1 MDTPRTRTGTGT
13 GTAVGAERDT
23 EPGAPAGATAR
34 AGRGRLAAGASAVAL
49 LALTG
54 ACAADPPGTRAAL
67 SAPAAAVGSRTAPAA
82 ATGGATGPTGADQGT
97 ATASATATATATGPE
112 ADGEIPDGRTL
123 SPFDTASPAVGNLDA
138 PLREA
143 LQRAA
148 TDARAQRIEMTV
160 TSGWRSRAYQQR
172 LLDRAVSR
180 YGGLERA
187 RQFVNTPDRSAHVTG
202 KAVDVGPTD
211 ADYWLIQHGAAY
223 GLCQVYANEVWHF
236 ELLTRPG
243 GTCPAQLQDAAG

>member
-1 MDTPRTRTGTGT
+1 MDPTKTGAQTDTGTGGAQTDTGTGGAQTHTGTGT
-13 GTAVGAERDT
+13 TTAAR
-23 EPGAPAGATAR
+23 PGR
-34 AGRGRLAAGASAVAL
+34 RRLAAGAVAAAV
-49 LALTG
+49 LAGAG
-54 ACAADPPGTRAAL
+54 ACAADPPGTGAVLRSLAATV
-67 SAPAAAVGSRTAPAA
+67 AAQPAAAGAGA
-82 ATGGATGPTGADQGT
+82 GG
-97 ATASATATATATGPE
+97 E

-123 SPFDTASPAVGNLDA
+123 RPSDTEAPAVRNLDG

-148 TDARAQRIEMTV
+148 DDARAQGIEMTV
-160 TSGWRSRAYQQR
+160 TSGWRSKAYQQR

-180 YGGLERA
+180 YGSVEKA
-187 RQFVNTPDRSAHVTG
+187 RRFVNTPEKSAHVTG

-211 ADYWLIQHGAAY
+211 ADYWLIQHGARY

-243 GTCPAQLQDAAG
+243 GTCPAPLPDAAG

>member
-1 MDTPRTRTGTGT
+1 MPT
-13 GTAVGAERDT
+13 
-23 EPGAPAGATAR
+23 GATAR
-34 AGRGRLAAGASAVAL
+34 TGRRRLAAGVSAVAL
-49 LALTG
+49 LALAG
-54 ACAADPPGTRAAL
+54 ACAADPPGIRAAPPAPPAPPST
-67 SAPAAAVGSRTAPAA
+67 SAT
-82 ATGGATGPTGADQGT
+82 TGPPPPT
-97 ATASATATATATGPE
+97 ATATAAAAATGPE

-123 SPFDTASPAVGNLDA
+123 SPFDTASPAVGNLDG

-172 LLDRAVSR
+172 LLDRGVTR
-180 YGGLERA
+180 YGSLERA
-187 RQFVNTPDRSAHVTG
+187 RQFVNTPDKSAHVTG

-223 GLCQVYANEVWHF
+223 GLCQVYANEIWHF

>member
-13 GTAVGAERDT
+13 GTGT
-23 EPGAPAGATAR
+23 GTPAGTTAR
-34 AGRGRLAAGASAVAL
+34 AGRRRLATGASAVAL
-49 LALTG
+49 LTLAG
-54 ACAADPPGTRAAL
+54 ACAADPAGTRAAL
-67 SAPAAAVGSRTAPAA
+67 PAPAATAGSR
-82 ATGGATGPTGADQGT
+82 ATPSVTTGTGT
-97 ATASATATATATGPE
+97 ATGTTAAKPTATATATGPE
-112 ADGEIPDGRTL
+112 ADGEIPDGRAP
-123 SPFDTASPAVGNLDA
+123 SPFDTATPAVGNLDA

-160 TSGWRSRAYQQR
+160 TSGWRSKAYQQR
-172 LLDRAVSR
+172 LLDRAVIR
-180 YGGLERA
+180 YGSPERA
-187 RQFVNTPDRSAHVTG
+187 RQFVNTPDKSAHVTG

-211 ADYWLIQHGAAY
+211 ADYWLVQHGAEY
-223 GLCQVYANEVWHF
+223 GLCQVYANEIWHF